1 MFENASM
8 CTGVT
13 VGRATTILQCKM
25 GLRENKACWR
35 SLNCR
40 GCVITSPTKP
50 ITGRIPPSIS
60 VIPICDNCKKLR
72 QYLLNRS
79 LKLEKRKKKSEKEQ
93 KKMKTS
99 LMLSNGKL
107 REIGVQVKQLRKL
120 IKVNNDKA
128 FEEYLQTLE
137 SEVRTD

>member
-1 MFENASM
+1 MNQLPLVVNSVAQLNYAIAMFENASM

-93 KKMKTS
+93 KRMKTS

-107 REIGVQVKQLRKL
+107 RVIRDTIL
-120 IKVNNDKA
+120 NC
-128 FEEYLQTLE
+128 
-137 SEVRTD
+137 